1 MVAFFFCFIDKSL
14 LAAVPERKERKERK
28 EIQSC
33 IHAPLDYILVN
44 NRANH
49 VHSMYTVGMNRPY
62 AHWVDIYTRCVHIT
76 ITSSNDVSSEVFRD
90 SMVPD

>member
-1 MVAFFFCFIDKSL
+1 MVTFFFCFIYKSL
-14 LAAVPERKERKERK
+14 LAAVPERKERKEGK

-49 VHSMYTVGMNRPY
+49 VHSMYTLGMNSPY
-62 AHWVDIYTRCVHIT
+62 AHWGDIYTRCVHIT
-76 ITSSNDVSSEVFRD
+76 TTSSNDFFSGVFQSLSD
-90 SMVPD
+90 A